1 VTTNHLPGGKP
12 ESAAKT
18 RAAVEEIDMTADN
31 EQVTSADA
39 SAHAATQ
46 LRRGANS
53 ASQVEPGTDPLTRVD
68 GRGSPVPAVRV
79 EGVVKRFGATVA
91 LDGAGLE
98 VPAGMVFG
106 LLGPNGAGKTTL
118 VRILA
123 TLLAPDAGRAEVFGH
138 DVVREPAAVRELIG
152 LTGQFAAVDE
162 LLTGRENLEMFGRL
176 FKLSHE
182 DAHRRAGELLERFGL
197 AQAADRPARTYS
209 GGMRRRLDIASSL
222 VTRPQVLFLDE
233 PTTGLDPR
241 SRNEIW
247 TIVRELRREGTT
259 LLLTTQYLE
268 EADQL
273 ADRIAVID
281 RGKVIAEGT
290 GNELKDRVGGQIL
303 EVELS
308 SVEQRDR
315 AQAVL
320 AGVGCGDPQP
330 DERPDRLTLP
340 APRNGLALVE
350 EAAAGLRR
358 AQIGVS
364 DIGLRRPTL
373 DDVFLQLTGAP
384 PSEDGGGPGP
394 RTRRRPRLQQPAPDV
409 PAPRRPVLRLRLPSP
424 QAARSAVTDTAV
436 VTGRNLRHFIRQPDL
451 LVFSTIQPV
460 LFVLLFVYVF
470 GGAIGRSLPHGVAY
484 VDFLLPGIFVQSVTF
499 GASQTAVGLKEDLT
513 RGVVDRFRS
522 MPMARSAVL
531 AGRTVADLVRNIA
544 IIGLMIAVGYL
555 VGFRFLG
562 GVAGAIAC
570 VAVVAAFGLALSWIF
585 AFVALTVRGAET
597 AQTAGFVVIFPLV
610 FASSVF
616 VPVATFPDWLQ
627 TFAKINPVTVT
638 ADAARSL
645 AFYGTPGS
653 LGAAAAWIGGLLA
666 VFIPL
671 SVWRYRRIS

>member
-1 VTTNHLPGGKP
+1 MNG
-12 ESAAKT
+12 
-18 RAAVEEIDMTADN
+18 
-31 EQVTSADA
+31 
-39 SAHAATQ
+39 
-46 LRRGANS
+46 S
-53 ASQVEPGTDPLTRVD
+53 AS
-68 GRGSPVPAVRV
+68 SVPAVRV

-98 VPAGMVFG
+98 VPGGMVFG

-123 TLLAPDAGRAEVFGH
+123 TLLSPDAGRVEVFGH
-138 DVVREPAAVRELIG
+138 DVAREAATVRELIG

-176 FKLSHE
+176 FKLSGE
-182 DAHRRAGELLERFGL
+182 DARRRAGELLERFDL

-222 VTRPQVLFLDE
+222 LTRPRVLFLDE

-247 TIVRELRREGTT
+247 AVVRELQREGTT

-281 RGKVIAEGT
+281 HGTVIAEGT
-290 GNELKDRVGGQIL
+290 GSELKDRVGGQIL

-308 SVEQRDR
+308 SAGQRDR
-315 AQAVL
+315 ARTVL
-320 AGVGCGDPQP
+320 AGVGCGEPEP

-340 APRNGLALVE
+340 APRNGLQLVE

-358 AQIGVS
+358 AQIAVT

-384 PSEDGGGPGP
+384 PSQDGG
-394 RTRRRPRLQQPAPDV
+394 RSRQPTPKV
-409 PAPRRPVLRLRLPSP
+409 SAPRRPVLRLRRPAP
-424 QAARSAVTDTAV
+424 HAVRSALTDTAV

-451 LVFSTIQPV
+451 LTFSTIQPV
-460 LFVLLFVYVF
+460 IFVLLFVYVF
-470 GGAIGRSLPHGVAY
+470 GGAVSRSLPNGVAY

-499 GASQTAVGLKEDLT
+499 RASQTAVGLSEDLE

-531 AGRTVADLVRNIA
+531 AGRTVADLARNIL
-544 IIGLMIAVGYL
+544 IIGLMIAVGYA
-555 VGFRFLG
+555 VGFRFHG
-562 GVAGAIAC
+562 GAAAAIASI
-570 VAVVAAFGLALSWIF
+570 AVVAAFGFALSWIF
-585 AFVALTVRGAET
+585 AFVALTVRGAEA

-616 VPVATFPDWLQ
+616 VPVPSMPHWLQ
-627 TFAKINPVTVT
+627 AFAKISPVTVT

-645 AFYGTPGS
+645 ALSGTPAS
-653 LGAAAAWIGGLLA
+653 LGAAAAWTGGLLA

>member
-1 VTTNHLPGGKP
+1 
-12 ESAAKT
+12 
-18 RAAVEEIDMTADN
+18 M
-31 EQVTSADA
+31 
-39 SAHAATQ
+39 
-46 LRRGANS
+46 
-53 ASQVEPGTDPLTRVD
+53 
-68 GRGSPVPAVRV
+68 PAVRV
-79 EGVVKRFGATVA
+79 EGVVKRFGATAA
-91 LDGAGLE
+91 LDGARLE
-98 VPAGMVFG
+98 VPGGMVFG

-138 DVVREPAAVRELIG
+138 DVVRDPAAVRELIG

-176 FKLSHE
+176 FNLSRE
-182 DAHRRAGELLERFGL
+182 QARRRAGELLERFDL
-197 AQAADRPARTYS
+197 APAADRPARTYS

-222 VTRPQVLFLDE
+222 LTRPQVLFLDE

-247 TIVRELRREGTT
+247 AIVRELQREGTT

-308 SVEQRDR
+308 SAGQRDR

-340 APRNGLALVE
+340 APRNGLQLVE
-350 EAAAGLRR
+350 EAAAELRR

-384 PSEDGGGPGP
+384 PSEDGAPPSGDGAPPSGDGAGPSP
-394 RTRRRPRLQQPAPDV
+394 RTRRRPWPWQPAPDGS
-409 PAPRRPVLRLRLPSP
+409 APRRPVRRLLPSP
-424 QAARSAVTDTAV
+424 QAARSAITDTAV
-436 VTGRNLRHFIRQPDL
+436 ITGRNLRHFIRQPDL
-451 LVFSTIQPV
+451 LTFSTIQPV
-460 LFVLLFVYVF
+460 IFVLLFVYVF
-470 GGAIGRSLPHGVAY
+470 GGAVSRSLPHGITY
-484 VDFLLPGIFVQSVTF
+484 VNFLLPGIFVQSVTF
-499 GASQTAVGLKEDLT
+499 RASQTAVGLSEDLE

-522 MPMARSAVL
+522 MPIARSAVL
-531 AGRTVADLVRNIA
+531 AGRTVADLVRNIL
-544 IIGLMIAVGYL
+544 IIGLMIAVGYA
-555 VGFRFLG
+555 VGFRFHG
-562 GVAGAIAC
+562 GAAGAIAC
-570 VAVVAAFGLALSWIF
+570 IAVVAAFGFALSWIF
-585 AFVALTVRGAET
+585 AFVALTVRGAEA

-616 VPVATFPDWLQ
+616 VPVSTLPHWLQ
-627 TFAKINPVTVT
+627 AFAKISPVTVT

-645 AFYGTPGS
+645 ALFGTPAS

-671 SVWRYRRIS
+671 SVWRYRRMS

>member
-1 VTTNHLPGGKP
+1 MKP
-12 ESAAKT
+12 QPPSA
-18 RAAVEEIDMTADN
+18 
-31 EQVTSADA
+31 
-39 SAHAATQ
+39 
-46 LRRGANS
+46 
-53 ASQVEPGTDPLTRVD
+53 
-68 GRGSPVPAVRV
+68 PAVRV
-79 EGVVKRFGATVA
+79 RDVVKRFGATVA
-91 LDGAGLE
+91 LSGVDLDIPGGSGL
-98 VPAGMVFG
+98 A
-106 LLGPNGAGKTTL
+106 LLGRNGAGKTTL

-123 TLLAPDAGRAEVFGH
+123 TLLRPDAGQAEVLGH
-138 DVVREPAAVRELIG
+138 DVVREPGAVRELLG

-176 FKLSHE
+176 FKLSRE
-182 DAHRRAGELLERFGL
+182 GARRRAGGLPERFAL
-197 AQAADRPARTYS
+197 AQAADRPARTSS

-222 VTRPQVLFLDE
+222 LTRPRVLFLDE

-247 TIVRELRREGTT
+247 AFVRELRRGGTT

-308 SVEQRDR
+308 SAGQRDQ

-340 APRNGLALVE
+340 APRDGLRLVE
-350 EAAAGLRR
+350 EAAAELRR

-364 DIGLRRPTL
+364 DIGLLRRSL

-384 PSEDGGGPGP
+384 PSEDGGGPSP
-394 RTRRRPRLQQPAPDV
+394 RTRRRPRPRPPTPDV
-409 PAPRRPVLRLRLPSP
+409 PGSRRPVLRLRLPTP
-424 QAARSAVTDTAV
+424 RAVRSAITDTAV

-470 GGAIGRSLPHGVAY
+470 GGAIGRSLPHGVTY
-484 VDFLLPGIFVQSVTF
+484 IDFLLPGIFVQSVPF

-531 AGRTVADLVRNIA
+531 AGRTVADLARNVL
-544 IIGLMIAVGYL
+544 IIFLMIAVGYL
-555 VGFRFLG
+555 VGFRFHG
-562 GVAGAIAC
+562 GITGAVGCI
-570 VAVVAAFGLALSWIF
+570 AVVAAFGLALSWIF

-616 VPVATFPDWLQ
+616 VPVSTFPDWLQ
-627 TFAKINPVTVT
+627 AFAKVNPVTVT

-645 AFYGTPGS
+645 ALFGAPAS

-671 SVWRYRRIS
+671 SVWRYRQIS

>member
-1 VTTNHLPGGKP
+1 MNGL
-12 ESAAKT
+12 
-18 RAAVEEIDMTADN
+18 
-31 EQVTSADA
+31 A
-39 SAHAATQ
+39 S
-46 LRRGANS
+46 S
-53 ASQVEPGTDPLTRVD
+53 
-68 GRGSPVPAVRV
+68 VPAVRV

-98 VPAGMVFG
+98 VPQGMVFG

-138 DVVREPAAVRELIG
+138 DVVREPAAVRELIA

-176 FKLSHE
+176 FNLSSE
-182 DAHRRAGELLERFGL
+182 QAHRRAGELLERFGL

-222 VTRPQVLFLDE
+222 LTRPQVLFLDE

-247 TIVRELRREGTT
+247 AVVRELQREGTT

-281 RGKVIAEGT
+281 HGKVIAEGT

-308 SVEQRDR
+308 SAGQRDR

-320 AGVGCGDPQP
+320 AGVGCGEPAP

-340 APRNGLALVE
+340 APRNGLQLVE

-384 PSEDGGGPGP
+384 PGEDGAGPSP
-394 RTRRRPRLQQPAPDV
+394 RTQRRPQPPAPNV
-409 PAPRRPVLRLRLPSP
+409 SAPRRPVLQLRLPPP
-424 QAARSAVTDTAV
+424 QAVRSAITDTVV

-451 LVFSTIQPV
+451 LIFSTIQPV
-460 LFVLLFVYVF
+460 MFVLLFVYVF

-499 GASQTAVGLKEDLT
+499 RASQTAVGLSEDLE

-531 AGRTVADLVRNIA
+531 AGRTVADLVRNIL
-544 IIGLMIAVGYL
+544 IIFLMIAVGYL
-555 VGFRFLG
+555 VGFRFHG
-562 GVAGAIAC
+562 GVAGAVGCI
-570 VAVVAAFGLALSWIF
+570 AVVAAFGFALSWIF
-585 AFVALTVRGAET
+585 AFVALTVKGAEA

-616 VPVATFPDWLQ
+616 VPVSTFPDWLQ
-627 TFAKINPVTVT
+627 AFARISPVTVT

-645 AFYGTPGS
+645 ALFGTPGS

-671 SVWRYRRIS
+671 SVWRYRRMS

>member
-1 VTTNHLPGGKP
+1 MNG
-12 ESAAKT
+12 
-18 RAAVEEIDMTADN
+18 RAY
-31 EQVTSADA
+31 S
-39 SAHAATQ
+39 
-46 LRRGANS
+46 
-53 ASQVEPGTDPLTRVD
+53 
-68 GRGSPVPAVRV
+68 VPAVRV

-98 VPAGMVFG
+98 VAQGMVFA

-123 TLLAPDAGRAEVFGH
+123 TLLTPDAGRAEVLGH
-138 DVVREPAAVRELIG
+138 DVEREAAAVRELLG

-176 FKLSHE
+176 FKLSGAE
-182 DAHRRAGELLERFGL
+182 ARRRAGELLERFDL
-197 AQAADRPARTYS
+197 APAADRPARTYS

-222 VTRPQVLFLDE
+222 LTRPRVLFLDE

-247 TIVRELRREGTT
+247 AVVRELRREGTT

-290 GNELKDRVGGQIL
+290 GSELKDRVGGQIL

-308 SVEQRDR
+308 SVGQRDR

-340 APRNGLALVE
+340 APRDGLQLVE
-350 EAAAGLRR
+350 EAAAELRQ

-384 PSEDGGGPGP
+384 PSEDGSGPSS
-394 RTRRRPRLQQPAPDV
+394 RPQQPAPNLS
-409 PAPRRPVLRLRLPSP
+409 APRRPVLRLQRPSLRAVR
-424 QAARSAVTDTAV
+424 AALTDSAV

-499 GASQTAVGLKEDLT
+499 GASQTAVGLSEDLT

-555 VGFRFLG
+555 VGFRFHG
-562 GVAGAIAC
+562 GAAGAAGCI
-570 VAVVAAFGLALSWIF
+570 AVVAAFGFALSWIF

-627 TFAKINPVTVT
+627 AFAKINPVTVT
-638 ADAARSL
+638 ATAARSL
-645 AFYGTPGS
+645 ALYGTPAS
-653 LGAAAAWIGGLLA
+653 LGAAAAWIAGLLA

-671 SVWRYRRIS
+671 SVWRYRRMS

>member
-1 VTTNHLPGGKP
+1 
-12 ESAAKT
+12 
-18 RAAVEEIDMTADN
+18 MTADN
-31 EQVTSADA
+31 EN
-39 SAHAATQ
+39 
-46 LRRGANS
+46 R
-53 ASQVEPGTDPLTRVD
+53 VEPGTGLVTGVS
-68 GRGSPVPAVRV
+68 GRGSSVPAVRV
-79 EGVVKRFGATVA
+79 EGVVERFGATVA

-98 VPAGMVFG
+98 VPGGMVFG

-138 DVVREPAAVRELIG
+138 DVVREAAAVRELIG

-176 FKLSHE
+176 FKLSRE
-182 DAHRRAGELLERFGL
+182 QARRRAGELLERFDL
-197 AQAADRPARTYS
+197 APAADRPARTYS

-222 VTRPQVLFLDE
+222 LTRPQVLFLDE

-247 TIVRELRREGTT
+247 AIVRELQREGTT

-308 SVEQRDR
+308 SAGQRDR

-340 APRNGLALVE
+340 APRDGLQLVE

-384 PSEDGGGPGP
+384 PSENGGAPGP
-394 RTRRRPRLQQPAPDV
+394 PVQRRPPAQQPAPDGS
-409 PAPRRPVLRLRLPSP
+409 APRRAVLRLRRPTP
-424 QAARSAVTDTAV
+424 RAARSAITDTAV
-436 VTGRNLRHFIRQPDL
+436 ITGRNLRHFIRQPDL

-470 GGAIGRSLPHGVAY
+470 GGAIGRSLPHGITY

-522 MPMARSAVL
+522 MPIARSAVL
-531 AGRTVADLVRNIA
+531 AGRTLADLVRNIVV
-544 IIGLMIAVGYL
+544 IFLMIAVGYA

-562 GVAGAIAC
+562 GVAGAAGCI
-570 VAVVAAFGLALSWIF
+570 AVVAAFGFALSWIF
-585 AFVALTVRGAET
+585 AVVALTVRGAET

-616 VPVATFPDWLQ
+616 VPVSTFPDWLQ
-627 TFAKINPVTVT
+627 AFATISPVTVT

-645 AFYGTPGS
+645 ALFGTTAS

-671 SVWRYRRIS
+671 SVWRYRQIS

>member
-1 VTTNHLPGGKP
+1 
-12 ESAAKT
+12 
-18 RAAVEEIDMTADN
+18 
-31 EQVTSADA
+31 
-39 SAHAATQ
+39 
-46 LRRGANS
+46 
-53 ASQVEPGTDPLTRVD
+53 
-68 GRGSPVPAVRV
+68 
-79 EGVVKRFGATVA
+79 
-91 LDGAGLE
+91 
-98 VPAGMVFG
+98 
-106 LLGPNGAGKTTL
+106 
-118 VRILA
+118 
-123 TLLAPDAGRAEVFGH
+123 
-138 DVVREPAAVRELIG
+138 
-152 LTGQFAAVDE
+152 
-162 LLTGRENLEMFGRL
+162 
-176 FKLSHE
+176 
-182 DAHRRAGELLERFGL
+182 
-197 AQAADRPARTYS
+197 
-209 GGMRRRLDIASSL
+209 MRRRLDIASSL
-222 VTRPQVLFLDE
+222 LTRPRVLFLDE

-247 TIVRELRREGTT
+247 AIVRELRREGTT

-281 RGKVIAEGT
+281 HGKVIAEGT

-308 SVEQRDR
+308 SVGQRDR

-320 AGVGCGDPQP
+320 ARVGCGEPQP

-340 APRNGLALVE
+340 APRDGLQLVE

-358 AQIGVS
+358 AQIGVT

-384 PSEDGGGPGP
+384 PSENGDRSRQAAGGQVTAQAAGGQV
-394 RTRRRPRLQQPAPDV
+394 TAQAAGGQITAQAAGGQV
-409 PAPRRPVLRLRLPSP
+409 TAQAASEQITAPRRPVLRLKRPSP
-424 QAARSAVTDTAV
+424 RAVRSAVTDTAV

-451 LVFSTIQPV
+451 LTFSTIQPV

-470 GGAIGRSLPHGVAY
+470 GGAVGRSLPHGVAY

-499 GASQTAVGLKEDLT
+499 GASQTAVGLSEDLQ

-531 AGRTVADLVRNIA
+531 AGRTVADLVRNIL
-544 IIGLMIAVGYL
+544 IIFLMIAVGYL
-555 VGFRFLG
+555 VGFRFHG
-562 GVAGAIAC
+562 GVAGAVGCI
-570 VAVVAAFGLALSWIF
+570 AVVAAFGFALSWIF
-585 AFVALTVRGAET
+585 AFVALTVRGAEA

-616 VPVATFPDWLQ
+616 VPVSTFPDWLQ
-627 TFAKINPVTVT
+627 AFAKINPVTVT
-638 ADAARSL
+638 ANAARSL
-645 AFYGTPGS
+645 AFYGTPAS

-666 VFIPL
+666 VFISL

>member
-1 VTTNHLPGGKP
+1 
-12 ESAAKT
+12 
-18 RAAVEEIDMTADN
+18 MTADN
-31 EQVTSADA
+31 ES
-39 SAHAATQ
+39 
-46 LRRGANS
+46 R
-53 ASQVEPGTDPLTRVD
+53 VEPGTGPVTGVN
-68 GRGSPVPAVRV
+68 GRGSSVPAVRV

-91 LDGAGLE
+91 LEGARLE

-123 TLLAPDAGRAEVFGH
+123 TLLAPDAGRAEVLGH
-138 DVVREPAAVRELIG
+138 DVVREPEAVRELIG

-176 FKLSHE
+176 FKLSRE

-197 AQAADRPARTYS
+197 AQAGDRPARTYS

-222 VTRPQVLFLDE
+222 LTRPQVLFLDE

-247 TIVRELRREGTT
+247 AIVRELQREGTT

-308 SVEQRDR
+308 SAGQRDR
-315 AQAVL
+315 AQALL
-320 AGVGCGDPQP
+320 AAVGCGEPQP

-340 APRNGLALVE
+340 APRDGLQLVE

-384 PSEDGGGPGP
+384 PSENGGQSRQAADGQVTAQAPGEQI
-394 RTRRRPRLQQPAPDV
+394 TAQAASEQISAQAAGEQIA
-409 PAPRRPVLRLRLPSP
+409 APRRPVLRLRVPSP
-424 QAARSAVTDTAV
+424 QAVRSAVTDTAV

-451 LVFSTIQPV
+451 LIFSTIQPV

-470 GGAIGRSLPHGVAY
+470 GGAIGRSLPNGIAY
-484 VDFLLPGIFVQSVTF
+484 VDFLLPGVFVQSVTF
-499 GASQTAVGLKEDLT
+499 GASQTAVGLSEDLT

-544 IIGLMIAVGYL
+544 VIFLMIAVGYL

-562 GVAGAIAC
+562 GVAGAAGCI
-570 VAVVAAFGLALSWIF
+570 AVVAAFGFALSWIF

-616 VPVATFPDWLQ
+616 VPVSTFPPWLQ
-627 TFAKINPVTVT
+627 AFATINPVTVT
-638 ADAARSL
+638 ANAARSL
-645 AFYGTPGS
+645 ALFGTPVS

-671 SVWRYRRIS
+671 SVWRYRQIS

>member
-1 VTTNHLPGGKP
+1 MSG
-12 ESAAKT
+12 
-18 RAAVEEIDMTADN
+18 
-31 EQVTSADA
+31 
-39 SAHAATQ
+39 
-46 LRRGANS
+46 
-53 ASQVEPGTDPLTRVD
+53 
-68 GRGSPVPAVRV
+68 PVSVAPAVRV
-79 EGVVKRFGATVA
+79 EGVVKHFGTTVA
-91 LDGAGLE
+91 LDGAALE
-98 VPAGMVFG
+98 VPAGTVFA

-123 TLLAPDAGRAEVFGH
+123 TLLTPDTGHAEILGH
-138 DVVREPAAVRELIG
+138 DVVREPGAVRELLG

-176 FKLSHE
+176 FKLSRAE
-182 DAHRRAGELLERFGL
+182 TRRRAGELLERFDL
-197 AQAADRPARTYS
+197 APAADRPARTYS

-222 VTRPQVLFLDE
+222 LTRPRVLFLDE

-247 TIVRELRREGTT
+247 AIVRELRRGGTT

-281 RGKVIAEGT
+281 HGKVIAEGT

-308 SVEQRDR
+308 NPEQRDR
-315 AQAVL
+315 ARVVL

-340 APRNGLALVE
+340 APRYGLQLVE
-350 EAAAGLRR
+350 EAAAGLRE

-373 DDVFLQLTGAP
+373 DDVFLQLTGVP
-384 PSEDGGGPGP
+384 PSENGGGPVP
-394 RTRRRPRLQQPAPDV
+394 RTPQSRPNVA
-409 PAPRRPVLRLRLPSP
+409 APRRPIVRLRRPSP
-424 QAARSAVTDTAV
+424 QAVRTVIIDTAV

-451 LVFSTIQPV
+451 LTFSTIQPV

-470 GGAIGRSLPHGVAY
+470 GGAVGRSLPNGISY

-499 GASQTAVGLKEDLT
+499 GASQTAAGLSEDLQ

-531 AGRTVADLVRNIA
+531 AGRTLADLVRNVLVIA
-544 IIGLMIAVGYL
+544 LMIAVGYA
-555 VGFRFLG
+555 VGFRFHG
-562 GVAGAIAC
+562 GVAGAVGCIA
-570 VAVVAAFGLALSWIF
+570 VIAAFGFALSWIF
-585 AFVALTVRGAET
+585 AFVALTVRGAEA

-616 VPVATFPDWLQ
+616 VPVSTMPNWLQ
-627 TFAKINPVTVT
+627 AFAKISPVTVT

-645 AFYGTPGS
+645 ALFGTPAS
-653 LGAAAAWIGGLLA
+653 LGAAAAWICGLLV
-666 VFIPL
+666 VFVPL
-671 SVWRYRRIS
+671 SVWRYRRMS

>member
-1 VTTNHLPGGKP
+1 VTGVN
-12 ESAAKT
+12 
-18 RAAVEEIDMTADN
+18 
-31 EQVTSADA
+31 
-39 SAHAATQ
+39 
-46 LRRGANS
+46 
-53 ASQVEPGTDPLTRVD
+53 
-68 GRGSPVPAVRV
+68 GRGSSVSAVRV

-98 VPAGMVFG
+98 IPAGMVFG

-138 DVVREPAAVRELIG
+138 DVAGEPAAVRELIG

-176 FKLSHE
+176 FKLSHQE
-182 DAHRRAGELLERFGL
+182 AHRRAGELLERFGL
-197 AQAADRPARTYS
+197 AQPGDRPARTYS

-222 VTRPQVLFLDE
+222 LTRPQVLFLDE

-247 TIVRELRREGTT
+247 AIVRELRREGTT

-303 EVELS
+303 EVELAS
-308 SVEQRDR
+308 AGQRDQ

-320 AGVGCGDPQP
+320 AGVGCGEPEP

-384 PSEDGGGPGP
+384 PSEDGAGPSP
-394 RTRRRPRLQQPAPDV
+394 RTRRRPRPQPPAPDV
-409 PAPRRPVLRLRLPSP
+409 PAPRKPVLRLRRPSP
-424 QAARSAVTDTAV
+424 QAVRAAVTDTAV

-470 GGAIGRSLPHGVAY
+470 GGAISRSLPHGAAY

-499 GASQTAVGLKEDLT
+499 GASQTAVGLREDLT

-531 AGRTVADLVRNIA
+531 AGRTVADLVRNIL

-562 GVAGAIAC
+562 GAAGAVAC
-570 VAVVAAFGLALSWIF
+570 IAVVAAFGFALSWIF
-585 AFVALTVRGAET
+585 AFVALTVRSTET

-627 TFAKINPVTVT
+627 AFAKINPVTVT
-638 ADAARSL
+638 ADAARSF
-645 AFYGTPGS
+645 AFYGTS
-653 LGAAAAWIGGLLA
+653 ASVGAAAAWIGGLLA